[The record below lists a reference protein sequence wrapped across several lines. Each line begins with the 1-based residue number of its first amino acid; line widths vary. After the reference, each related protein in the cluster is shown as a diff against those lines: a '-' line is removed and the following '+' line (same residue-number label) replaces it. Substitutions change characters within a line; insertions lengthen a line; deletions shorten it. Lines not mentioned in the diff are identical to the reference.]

1 MIQITLLYQYLAYDI
16 EQLLEQYATARI
28 EDTERRHEANL
39 RRAESHE
46 GDLIRRLALT
56 GCSRLRS
63 LLAKY
68 LLRNAVDAT
77 DALGENA
84 SWNYTFKPSVNADGQ
99 MLADLMH
106 WAVVRY
112 AMSAWCKMQ
121 GAYREADKETEEAEL
136 QVASILETVKQ
147 LDMPLK
153 MGKAEPVPEDII
165 YIHYGEE
172 G

>member
-1 MIQITLLYQYLAYDI
+1 MTIRLLYKYLCYDAEQLI
-16 EQLLEQYATARI
+16 EQYSNAQI
-28 EDTERRHEANL
+28 EDPGKRYEANL
-39 RRAESHE
+39 RSEDANE
-46 GDLIRRLALT
+46 GDLIRRLVLT
-56 GCSRLRS
+56 GCSRVRS

-84 SWNYTFKPSVNADGQ
+84 SWDYTFKPSVNADGQ

-121 GAYREADKETEEAEL
+121 GAYREADKEAEEAEL
-136 QVASILETVKQ
+136 QVTSILEAVKQ

-153 MGKAEPVPEDII
+153 MDKREPVPEDII
-165 YIHYGEE
+165 YIHYGEKS
-172 G
+172 

>member
-1 MIQITLLYQYLAYDI
+1 MTVKLLYKYLCYDV
-16 EQLLEQYATARI
+16 EQLVDKYVKGQI
-28 EDTERRHEANL
+28 EGAEKRYEANL
-39 RRAESHE
+39 RSDDANE
-46 GDLIRRLALT
+46 GDLIRRLVLT

-84 SWNYTFKPSVNADGQ
+84 SWDFTFKPSVNADGQ

-121 GAYREADKETEEAEL
+121 GAYREADKEAEEAEL

-153 MGKAEPVPEDII
+153 MGKTAPVPEDII

-172 G
+172 S

>member
-1 MIQITLLYQYLAYDI
+1 MTIRLLYKYLCYDI
-16 EQLLEQYATARI
+16 EQLM
-28 EDTERRHEANL
+28 ERYSLAGIDNPDKRYEANL
-39 RRAESHE
+39 RSEDANE
-46 GDLIRRLALT
+46 GDLIRRLVLT

-63 LLAKY
+63 ALAKY

-77 DALGENA
+77 DTLGENA
-84 SWNYTFKPSVNADGQ
+84 SWDYTFKPSVNADGQ

-121 GAYREADKETEEAEL
+121 GAYREADKETGEAEM

-147 LDMPLK
+147 LDMPMK
-153 MGKAEPVPEDII
+153 QGKREPVPEDII

-172 G
+172 S

>member
-1 MIQITLLYQYLAYDI
+1 MTIKLLYKYLCYDVDQLVDKYVKGQI
-16 EQLLEQYATARI
+16 EGAEKRY
-28 EDTERRHEANL
+28 EANL
-39 RRAESHE
+39 RSDDANE
-46 GDLIRRLALT
+46 GDLIRRLVLT

-77 DALGENA
+77 DTLEENA
-84 SWNYTFKPSVNADGQ
+84 SWDYTFKPSVNADGQ

-106 WAVVRY
+106 WAVVRF

-121 GAYREADKETEEAEL
+121 GAYREADKEIEEAEL
-136 QVASILETVKQ
+136 QVASILEAVQQLGMPMKQ
-147 LDMPLK
+147 
-153 MGKAEPVPEDII
+153 GKTAPVPEDII

-172 G
+172 S

>member
-1 MIQITLLYQYLAYDI
+1 MTIRLEYQYLAYDI
-16 EQLLEQYATARI
+16 EQLLEQYTSAQI
-28 EDTERRHEANL
+28 EGTEKRYEVNL

-46 GDLIRRLALT
+46 GDLIRRLVLT

-68 LLRNAVDAT
+68 LLRNVVDAT
-77 DALGENA
+77 DTLGENA
-84 SWNYTFKPSVNADGQ
+84 SWDYTFKPSVNADGQ

-121 GAYREADKETEEAEL
+121 GAYREADKETEEADL
-136 QVASILETVKQ
+136 QIASILEAVKQ
-147 LDMPLK
+147 FDMPMK
-153 MGKAEPVPEDII
+153 QGKIEPVPEDII

-172 G
+172 S

>member
-1 MIQITLLYQYLAYDI
+1 MTIRLLYKYICYDV
-16 EQLLEQYATARI
+16 EQLMEQYSNAKI
-28 EDTERRHEANL
+28 EDPGKRYEANL
-39 RRAESHE
+39 RSEDANE
-46 GDLIRRLALT
+46 GDLIRRLVLT

-77 DALGENA
+77 DTLGENA
-84 SWNYTFKPSVNADGQ
+84 SWDYTFKPSVNADGQ

-121 GAYREADKETEEAEL
+121 GAYREADKEIEDAEL
-136 QVASILETVKQ
+136 QVTSILDAVKQ
-147 LDMPLK
+147 LDMPMK
-153 MGKAEPVPEDII
+153 QGKRVPAEDII
-165 YIHYGEE
+165 YIHYGKED
-172 G
+172 

>member
-1 MIQITLLYQYLAYDI
+1 MTVKLLYKYLCYDVEQIVDKYAKGQI
-16 EQLLEQYATARI
+16 EGAEKRY
-28 EDTERRHEANL
+28 EANL
-39 RRAESHE
+39 RSEDANES
-46 GDLIRRLALT
+46 DLIRRLVLT

-84 SWNYTFKPSVNADGQ
+84 SWDYTFKPSINADGQ

-112 AMSAWCKMQ
+112 ALSAWCKMQ

-136 QVASILETVKQ
+136 QVTSILEAVKQ

-153 MGKAEPVPEDII
+153 QGKAEPVPEDII

-172 G
+172 D

>member
-16 EQLLEQYATARI
+16 EQLLEQYTSARI
-28 EDTERRHEANL
+28 EGAEKRYEANL
-39 RRAESHE
+39 RRGDANE
-46 GDLIRRLALT
+46 GDLIRRLVLT

-68 LLRNAVDAT
+68 LLRNTVGAT

-112 AMSAWCKMQ
+112 ALSAWCKMQ

-136 QVASILETVKQ
+136 QVTSILEAVKQ

-153 MGKAEPVPEDII
+153 QGKAEPVPEDII
-165 YIHYGEE
+165 YIHYGEKS
-172 G
+172 

>member
-1 MIQITLLYQYLAYDI
+1 MTIRLLYKYLCYDV
-16 EQLLEQYATARI
+16 EQLMEQYTSAQI
-28 EDTERRHEANL
+28 EGAEKRYEANL
-39 RRAESHE
+39 RSEDANE
-46 GDLIRRLALT
+46 GDLIRRLVLT

-84 SWNYTFKPSVNADGQ
+84 SWDYTFKPSVNADGR

-136 QVASILETVKQ
+136 QVTSILEAVKQ
-147 LDMPLK
+147 LDMPMK
-153 MGKAEPVPEDII
+153 QGKRLPAEDII

-172 G
+172 S